1 MLGLRGGGRSGR
13 DHQNLDKEAV
23 VPVKAA
29 AHGLRQVGQ
38 WLQGWHPRANLAWG
52 LGGLQPPYR
61 NALRWSEEEE
71 GKKEEEEKRRKKEG
85 KEEMSTLYPLP
96 RLAVDHLQ
104 R

>member
-1 MLGLRGGGRSGR
+1 VVVVAVEGITKIWIRKLLSLSKQQLMGYDKLDNGCKGGIQGRI
-13 DHQNLDKEAV
+13 
-23 VPVKAA
+23 
-29 AHGLRQVGQ
+29 
-38 WLQGWHPRANLAWG
+38 
-52 LGGLQPPYR
+52 YR

-71 GKKEEEEKRRKKEG
+71 GKKEEEEKRRKKEE